1 MNRRIF
7 LRNASSAVGQT
18 LVQTLAFFVLYRY
31 LIGRLGIEQVG
42 VWSVVLAS
50 ASAARISELGLGGS
64 VTKFV
69 AACQAKGDTR
79 GSSAILQTAALTLG
93 CVLGLVL
100 PAFYLMLSLLLSLV
114 LPEAAAEQARAI
126 LPHALVSVWFGAVAG
141 VWQGG
146 LDGCLRSDIRAALAT
161 GATLAFMVMAMA
173 WAPGHGLMGLAVAQ
187 VAQSALLAVL
197 GWLAVRRVVGG
208 MPVVP
213 LDWSWSRLRT
223 MLGYGANVQVM
234 AVVMLLF
241 EPTTKL
247 LFARY
252 GGLTAVGHFEL
263 AQQLVTRMRALVVE
277 GNRVVVPFMAATAA
291 GSHEARELYAR
302 NLKYLLFLLTP
313 MFAGLASLV
322 PLISVVWL
330 GGYRSEFVVMAVCL
344 TAAWYVNSTTAPAYF
359 AYLGHGD
366 LRALT
371 VSHLALGI
379 GNGAIG
385 VTLGPVFGWQG
396 VIAAFVAS
404 LTIGSLIPVFTYHH
418 RYQLRPRDVISRGDV
433 WLFVVCAAAAALA
446 VAGTSWLLHTGAAVW
461 ESAGLL
467 ALTTGAMLTAAWLH
481 PLAPEVR
488 HLVRRR
494 LP

>member
-7 LRNASSAVGQT
+7 LRNVSSAVGQT
-18 LVQTLAFFVLYRY
+18 VVQTLAFFVLYRF

-69 AACQAKGDTR
+69 AACQAQGDRR
-79 GSSAILQTAALTLG
+79 GTSAILQTAAITLAG
-93 CVLGLVL
+93 ALGLVL
-100 PAFYLMLSLLLSLV
+100 PVLYPMLSFLLALV
-114 LPEAAAEQARAI
+114 LPGAAAQQASAI
-126 LPHALVSVWFGAVAG
+126 LPHALLSVWFGAIAG

-161 GATLAFMVMAMA
+161 GATIVFMVMAMVL
-173 WAPGHGLMGLAVAQ
+173 APGYGLSGLAVAQ
-187 VAQSALLAVL
+187 VGQSALLAAL
-197 GWLAVRRVVGG
+197 GWLAIRRVVGE

-213 LDWSWSRLRT
+213 AHWSWPRLRE
-223 MLGYGANVQVM
+223 MLGYGANVQIM

-277 GNRVVVPFMAATAA
+277 GNRVVVPFMAATGE
-291 GSHEARELYAR
+291 GSHEAREMYAR
-302 NLKYLLFLLTP
+302 NVKYLLFLLTP

-322 PLISVVWL
+322 PLTSVLWL
-330 GGYRSEFVVMAVCL
+330 GIYRSEFVVMAVCL

-385 VTLGPVFGWQG
+385 AVLGPLFGWQG
-396 VIAAFVAS
+396 IIAAFVAS
-404 LTIGSLIPVFTYHH
+404 LTIGSLIPVFTYHR
-418 RYQLRPRDVISRGDV
+418 RYRLRLRDLLSRADG
-433 WLFVVCAAAAALA
+433 WLFVGCAVAAGLG
-446 VAGTSWLLHTGAAVW
+446 VAGTSWALQTWASVWGA
-461 ESAGLL
+461 AGLL
-467 ALTTGAMLTAAWLH
+467 AVTTGAMLAAAWRH

-488 HLVRRR
+488 RLARRR